1 MTTHAIKAQGFKLE
15 IETGASSPI
24 VWTEVKEVKSFN
36 EQQAE
41 SADIDVTHL
50 QSAAKEFLTGLPD
63 NGTFTGDI
71 NFVIADPGQL
81 AMRAAR
87 DSQDIQSFKA
97 TFSDDST
104 AEFSGFVKSMPISG
118 GVDQAVT
125 GSFSIKVSGAVVLTP
140 AT

>member
-15 IETGASSPI
+15 IETGAFSPPH
-24 VWTEVKEVKSFN
+24 WLEVKEVKSFN

-50 QSAAKEFLTGLPD
+50 QSTAKEFLTGLPD

-71 NFVIADPGQL
+71 NFVIGDPGQI

-87 DSQDIQSFKA
+87 ESQTVQNFRA
-97 TFSDDST
+97 TFSDTST
-104 AEFSGFVKSMPISG
+104 AEFSGFVKSMPVSG
-118 GVDQAVT
+118 GVDQAVAS
-125 GSFSIKVSGAVVLTP
+125 SFSIKVTGEVVLTA